1 MHYLT
6 DIEEQIQE
14 YRRITSAVTLEG
26 ADLHVLEQIQRER
39 DEANISLKQ
48 RLATVLV
55 DLGIKVDADAAVLR
69 ATSHEAA

>member
-1 MHYLT
+1 MHFLR
-6 DIEEQIQE
+6 DIEEQIEE
-14 YRRITSAVTLEG
+14 YRRVTSAANLES
-26 ADLHVLEQIQRER
+26 ADLAVLDQIQRE
-39 DEANISLKQ
+39 EANISLKQ